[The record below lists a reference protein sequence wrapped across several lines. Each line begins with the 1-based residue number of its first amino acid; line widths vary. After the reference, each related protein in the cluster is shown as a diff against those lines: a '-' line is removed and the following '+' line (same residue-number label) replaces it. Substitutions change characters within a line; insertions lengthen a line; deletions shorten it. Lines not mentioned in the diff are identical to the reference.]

1 MKQTIMKEWHDHRLM
16 PWVHYVP
23 VSTGY
28 SELPELAR
36 FLATTDKG
44 LELSERIAREST
56 EWHNKA
62 LRDVDLRLVF
72 LRMLLEYGRIMNPD
86 TT

>member
-1 MKQTIMKEWHDHRLM
+1 VKQTIMKEWHDHRLM